1 MGSNLHKNKT
11 KKKVIKLGDGQTVG
25 GKGRLLKVVI
35 DKLQNYY
42 GTEIRQ
48 NVGNHRT
55 TAPKDL
61 THGANISLMLQIA
74 PIFIHQTTAF
84 PIFRKELKPL
94 FIRLLLKWYLKGL
107 HKIRT
112 RH

>member
-55 TAPKDL
+55 IQDAIRAIFFHTIKGSNKTADSQHHNCPKGSNSWCKYQLDV
-61 THGANISLMLQIA
+61 ANSTDFYT
-74 PIFIHQTTAF
+74 PDNCF
-84 PIFRKELKPL
+84 PHI
-94 FIRLLLKWYLKGL
+94 
-107 HKIRT
+107 
-112 RH
+112 